1 MTRSRLAAIVAVA
14 ASFFA
19 YFGLLVY
26 CDLWRPED
34 SGFVADYTSNRMVL
48 TRLVPNSPAER
59 AGLRVH
65 DVVTSAD
72 GKPIRTVYDWTVVD
86 SNVVFDRPIALQIER
101 NGSPVAASLV
111 LRQGPWS
118 FLRTGPGI
126 FILVTLAIQSITLV
140 LALIIVLKRPADP
153 VARIGAL
160 LLATIGVFKIVLPWR
175 IAAVWRDLPAVVGA
189 LFWLPHA
196 SDVAAGAM
204 FFTFFASF
212 PRRIIRSFGVWVL
225 LWLPMAIALVKPLQY
240 ALDMVYAPE
249 RATGGPYQ
257 GQMLTA
263 VTAFYIAA
271 AIAALTINYAKL
283 TDVNERRRVKILVIG
298 AVGGLAPGF
307 LVVAAYWLRSS
318 VNETESIF
326 ASRITAIGTLSLL
339 FFPTSFA
346 YAILRHRLF
355 DIRVMIRQGV
365 QYAMARRVLSSL
377 VPAIALLLG
386 ADVLLHSDQSIAS
399 LLTERGWMYLAPG
412 GLALIARARRREW
425 LNSLDRRFFREHYNA
440 QQILRQ
446 VSDDV
451 HTAGDVARA
460 APRVVAQIDAALH
473 PEFTALLV
481 REPDEVLY
489 RVLAAVP
496 AGIAPIPLRV
506 DSTLVALL
514 RVLGKP
520 LEVTGGGQWL
530 AHQLPP
536 DEMRF
541 LEESHIELL
550 VPIVTRA
557 ERAESVLVLGVK
569 RSEEPY
575 TSQDRDLLATIAANL
590 ALMLERPALAPE
602 PAAGAFEECP
612 DCGSCY
618 DSGTDKCAREGTA
631 LVAVQLSRVLAAR
644 YHLDRRLGQGGLG
657 TVYAALDTALDRRVA
672 VKVIRHDLVTKDD
685 IARRFHVEARLAAA
699 FVHPNVVTVHDF
711 GVAGGRPFLVM
722 ELLDGTTLRDEL
734 QRQGPLPPAQA
745 VRILR
750 HVCAA
755 VETAHRRQM
764 VHRDL
769 KPENIFLARSDAG
782 EVAKVLDFGIAKM
795 LADDNTGER
804 TRGAIGTGPGVIVG
818 TLRYMAPEQLR
829 GEEVQHGADMWALG
843 VIAYEM
849 VTGHHPFAVVGPGG
863 GTANPTGISPAVD
876 RFFSQALAVDPS
888 NRPTSAARFV
898 DDLAAAIP
906 GL

>member
-1 MTRSRLAAIVAVA
+1 MNRLRLAAIAAVA

-34 SGFVADYTSNRMVL
+34 VGVVADYTANRMVI

-59 AGLRVH
+59 AGLRVR
-65 DVVTSAD
+65 DVVMTAD
-72 GKPIRTVYDWTVVD
+72 GKPIRTVFDWTVVD
-86 SNVVFDRPIALQIER
+86 ANVVFDRPIALDIER
-101 NGSPVAASLV
+101 NGSPVAASV
-111 LRQGPWS
+111 TLRQGPWS
-118 FLRTGPGI
+118 FLRTGSGV
-126 FILVTLAIQSITLV
+126 FILVTLGIQFVTLV
-140 LALIIVLKRPADP
+140 LALIIVLKRPHDP
-153 VARIGAL
+153 VAIVGGL
-160 LLATIGVFKIVLPWR
+160 LLATIGVFKIVLPSR
-175 IAAVWRDLPAVVGA
+175 IAAVWRDLPAAAGA

-204 FFTFFASF
+204 FFTFFATF
-212 PRRIIRSFGVWVL
+212 PRRMVRSPAVWAL
-225 LWLPMAIALVKPLQY
+225 LWLPMAIALVGPLRY
-240 ALDMVYAPE
+240 AVELVHAPVK
-249 RATGGPYQ
+249 ATAGIYQ
-257 GQMLTA
+257 GPVLTV
-263 VTAFYIAA
+263 VTALYIVAA
-271 AIAALTINYAKL
+271 LAALTINYSRL

-318 VNETESIF
+318 INATESIF
-326 ASRITAIGTLSLL
+326 ASRGTALGTLSLL
-339 FFPTSFA
+339 FFPTTFA

-365 QYAMARRVLSSL
+365 QYALARRVLTWL
-377 VPAIALLLG
+377 VPAIALLLA
-386 ADVLLHSDQSIAS
+386 ADVLVHSDQSIAS
-399 LLTERGWMYLAPG
+399 LLRERGWMYLAPG
-412 GLALIARARRREW
+412 ALALIARARRREW

-440 QQILRQ
+440 QQILHQ

-451 HTAGDVARA
+451 HTAGDVTRV

-473 PEFTALLV
+473 PEFVALLV
-481 REPDEVLY
+481 REPDEVVY

-496 AGIAPIPLRV
+496 AGVAPIPLRV

-520 LEVTGGGQWL
+520 LEVTGGGEWM
-530 AHQLPP
+530 AHQLPA

-550 VPIVTRA
+550 VPIVTQA

-575 TSQDRDLLATIAANL
+575 TSQDRDLLSTIASNL

-612 DCGSCY
+612 ECGSCY
-618 DSGTDKCAREGTA
+618 DSGTDTCAREGTA
-631 LVAVQLSRVLAAR
+631 LIAVRLSRVLAAR
-644 YHLDRRLGQGGLG
+644 YHIDRRLGQGGLG
-657 TVYAALDTALDRRVA
+657 TVYAAMDTALDRRVA

-755 VETAHRRQM
+755 VETAHRRQLI
-764 VHRDL
+764 HRDL

-782 EVAKVLDFGIAKM
+782 EVTKVLDFGIAKM
-795 LADDNTGER
+795 LADDNTSER
-804 TRGAIGTGPGVIVG
+804 RSGTVGTGPGVIVG

-863 GTANPTGISPAVD
+863 GTATPTGIGPAAD
-876 RFFSQALAVDPS
+876 RFFVQALAVNPS
-888 NRPTSAARFV
+888 NRPSSAARFI
-898 DDLAAAIP
+898 DDLAAAL
-906 GL
+906 GS